1 MNERPGSA
9 LSGSILD
16 IRDLHVYFFTDLGIS
31 RALNGVSLQVP
42 ARKVLGI
49 VGESGCGKSVT
60 ALSVMR
66 LVPKP
71 GRIVSGEIIF
81 RRATGDGASS
91 EGIDLTTLDP
101 MGDDIRAIR
110 GGQIAMIF
118 QEPMTSL
125 NPSYT
130 VGDQIM
136 EAIILHQATTR
147 DQALERAVT
156 ILRRVGMPNP
166 DRIVNQYPHELSG
179 GMHAAARHDRHGAL
193 LYAGHPYRR

>member
-110 GGQIAMIF
+110 GAKITMIF

-125 NPSYT
+125 DPLYRIGNQIAEPLIRHKGMNARAARARVLELLRL
-130 VGDQIM
+130 VGIPDP
-136 EAIILHQATTR
+136 
-147 DQALERAVT
+147 ER
-156 ILRRVGMPNP
+156 
-166 DRIVNQYPHELSG
+166 RINAYPHEMSG
-179 GMHAAARHDRHGAL
+179 GQRQRVMIAMAFANDPDILIAD
-193 LYAGHPYRR
+193 